1 MISSDISS
9 NNTALIVIDMSL
21 DFLKIGAPFET
32 VEGRAMLPNLIQFI
46 RHCRDI
52 KLPIIYLNH
61 VHHPGAKDKGTLADR
76 FPIIRD
82 GKALCAGTDGIS
94 IWPDISPQNGDIV
107 IEKIRQSG
115 FMYTR
120 LDATLKE
127 LKVINLLIAGVSTG
141 ACVESTARDAVSRD
155 YFVHILSDV
164 TSASGLPDLGWGEI
178 DSDTL
183 QRVFLSNFAYH
194 FGQVS
199 STQDLISGPLAKN

>member
-1 MISSDISS
+1 MVSIKAYKTC
-9 NNTALIVIDMSL
+9 NN
-21 DFLKIGAPFET
+21 F
-32 VEGRAMLPNLIQFI
+32 R
-46 RHCRDI
+46 
-52 KLPIIYLNH
+52 LNH

-141 ACVESTARDAVSRD
+141 ACVESTARDACFTRLFCT
-155 YFVHILSDV
+155 YF
-164 TSASGLPDLGWGEI
+164 
-178 DSDTL
+178 
-183 QRVFLSNFAYH
+183 
-194 FGQVS
+194 
-199 STQDLISGPLAKN
+199 K

>member
-1 MISSDISS
+1 M
-9 NNTALIVIDMSL
+9 
-21 DFLKIGAPFET
+21 
-32 VEGRAMLPNLIQFI
+32 
-46 RHCRDI
+46 
-52 KLPIIYLNH
+52 
-61 VHHPGAKDKGTLADR
+61 GTLADR
-76 FPIIRD
+76 FPIFRD
-82 GKALCAGTDGIS
+82 GKAFCAGTDGIS

-164 TSASGLPDLGWGEI
+164 TSASGLPDLAWGKI

-199 STQDLISGPLAKN
+199 STQNLISGPLAKS